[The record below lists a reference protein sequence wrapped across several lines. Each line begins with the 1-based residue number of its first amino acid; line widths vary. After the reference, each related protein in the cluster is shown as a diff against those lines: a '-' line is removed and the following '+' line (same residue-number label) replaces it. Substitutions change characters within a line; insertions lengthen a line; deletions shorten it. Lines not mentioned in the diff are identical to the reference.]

1 MEVQS
6 FHLVPSIGLGQHSSR
21 TAHPTTRRRPTDAVL
36 LSPNPLPPKRSLFEI
51 VPPTPPALQG
61 PDYQRLSPR
70 LPSPLSPPPVL
81 APNPRVADEQLRKR
95 GRPPKPA
102 VRRRIPTPPP
112 GLPPP
117 PLLPVRGFRRSA
129 TGEADHVSRR
139 WIRLASRRPVSSQEP
154 AEDADD
160 TSELEGDITALGDD
174 NNACVSRYAAQDFR
188 ELYPLEREQQGQ
200 DHNQDEEDD
209 KEVGEEEDEN
219 KEEDEN
225 EEEEEEEKRRQ
236 ARGRPCT
243 NPRTTPGP
251 RRGPGRPRLYARTT
265 PGLRGR
271 SRTTLTRT
279 VPAPVGRPRTT
290 PNTGR
295 LGPDHMK
302 ARDPNIQVTTHV
314 LPPLHVDDNI
324 CPYCSAYQW
333 VVECLSAGSKKEH
346 WYCCDN
352 GKVPPTTVTSETLS

>member
-1 MEVQS
+1 MQS

-21 TAHPTTRRRPTDAVL
+21 TAHPTARRRATDAVL
-36 LSPNPLPPKRSLFEI
+36 LSFSPLPPKRSLFEI
-51 VPPTPPALQG
+51 VLPTPPALQV

-70 LPSPLSPPPVL
+70 PPFPLSPPPVL
-81 APNPRVADEQLRKR
+81 APNPRLADEQLRKR
-95 GRPPKPA
+95 DRPPKPA

-112 GLPPP
+112 GLPPQ
-117 PLLPVRGFRRSA
+117 PLLLVRGFRGSA

-139 WIRLASRRPVSSQEP
+139 CVRLASRGPVSSQEP
-154 AEDADD
+154 AEDTDD
-160 TSELEGDITALGDD
+160 ILELEGDITALSDD
-174 NNACVSRYAAQDFR
+174 SKTCVLWYAAQDFR
-188 ELYPLEREQQGQ
+188 ELYPLEREQQRQ
-200 DHNQDEEDD
+200 DHNQDKEDN

-219 KEEDEN
+219 MEEDEN
-225 EEEEEEEKRRQ
+225 EEKEEEKGRQ

-243 NPRTTPGP
+243 NPRTTLGP

-279 VPAPVGRPRTT
+279 VPAPVDQPRTN

-295 LGPDHMK
+295 LDPDHMK

-314 LPPLHVDDNI
+314 PPPLHLDDNI
-324 CPYCSAYQW
+324 CPYYSAYQW
-333 VVECLSAGSKKEH
+333 DVECLSAGSKKEYWH
-346 WYCCDN
+346 YGDN